1 MAALNNVIYGDCRSA
16 SISSTLSSFLR
27 LGSPPK
33 KKIEY
38 SCGYDPSLFINQEEI
53 EKYICPI
60 CQHVV
65 KEAMNIG
72 CGNNHIFCSK
82 CFEIYQNMNEE
93 DDISDNN
100 VLYYGVG
107 NSDWNMSND
116 PTKWNPNTI
125 KMKSTIKCPLCQNVT
140 REWMS
145 QKLPCVDEKIRNE
158 LIIKCPLETNSC
170 QWKGTLSKLDA
181 HQSETCPYQNT
192 EINLLDNLNRAI
204 SFCDSF
210 AL

>member
-16 SISSTLSSFLR
+16 SISSTLSSFLS

-82 CFEIYQNMNEE
+82 CFDYQPKNIPFAGAA
-93 DDISDNN
+93 DGATVGDSLGVPDGL
-100 VLYYGVG
+100 VLGTAEG
-107 NSDWNMSND
+107 D
-116 PTKWNPNTI
+116 TEGI
-125 KMKSTIKCPLCQNVT
+125 GL
-140 REWMS
+140 
-145 QKLPCVDEKIRNE
+145 
-158 LIIKCPLETNSC
+158 
-170 QWKGTLSKLDA
+170 GTLLGTVVGSLVG
-181 HQSETCPYQNT
+181 
-192 EINLLDNLNRAI
+192 I
-204 SFCDSF
+204 
-210 AL
+210 